1 MARKPKEKAEVK
13 LWEKAK
19 WEGFVNLKLST
30 EEKKAIKNSL
40 LKQEDC
46 FATLQALA
54 EDGYKVSLSYSIPE
68 DVYTAAVTGTYQ
80 GRPNAGITMS
90 LRHRD
95 IVTAVSGLAW
105 CHEQAGKDGEW
116 SERFG
121 GGSNEDW

>member
-1 MARKPKEKAEVK
+1 MARKPKAKQEEK

-19 WEGFVNLKLST
+19 WEGFVNLKLT
-30 EEKKAIKNSL
+30 PEEKKAIKDNL
-40 LKQEDC
+40 LNEEDC

-90 LRHRD
+90 LRHRE
-95 IVTAVSGLAW
+95 IVTAVSGLSW
-105 CHEQAGKDGEW
+105 CHQEAGKDGEW
-116 SERFG
+116 TERFG